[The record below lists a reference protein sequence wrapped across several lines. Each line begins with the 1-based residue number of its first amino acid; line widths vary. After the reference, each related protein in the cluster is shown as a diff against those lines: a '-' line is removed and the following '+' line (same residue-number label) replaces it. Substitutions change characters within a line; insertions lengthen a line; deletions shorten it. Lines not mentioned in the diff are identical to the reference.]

1 MATIPV
7 NATSSTISSVKSD
20 SQNNIR
26 TPKKVLQKDDFIKL
40 FITQLQYQDPMKP
53 LENNEMAIQ
62 LALFNQV
69 DQLFNINDTLKS
81 LVDLGKNLNL
91 TYVSSLVDKKV
102 KVDSNI
108 GRVEQGQFLGGE
120 FKVEGL
126 ATGVEV
132 LIRDSKGNLVRR
144 LTLSDLKEGTYK
156 IEWDG
161 KDQAGN
167 PVPDGNYT
175 FSILVSDGKTINSVK
190 PTMVARVTGAKLG
203 EENKLVINGAQE
215 IAFSDIKE
223 LIGG

>member
-1 MATIPV
+1 MATTPV
-7 NATSSTISSVKSD
+7 NANSSTISSVNSS
-20 SQNNIR
+20 SQNTQR
-26 TPKKVLQKDDFIKL
+26 TPKKVLQKDDFMKL
-40 FITQLQYQDPMKP
+40 FVTQLKYQDPMKP
-53 LENNEMAIQ
+53 LENNDMAIQ

-120 FKVEGL
+120 FKVEGFV
-126 ATGVEV
+126 TGGEIV
-132 LIRDSKGNLVRR
+132 IRDSKGNLVKKIP
-144 LTLSDLKEGTYK
+144 LTDLKEGIHK

-167 PVPDGNYT
+167 PVHEGNYT
-175 FSILVSDGKTINSVK
+175 FSVLLFDGKTINSVK
-190 PTMVARVTGAKLG
+190 PTMVAKVTGSKLG
-203 EENKLVINGAQE
+203 EENRLVINGVQE
-215 IAFSDIKE
+215 IKLSDIKE